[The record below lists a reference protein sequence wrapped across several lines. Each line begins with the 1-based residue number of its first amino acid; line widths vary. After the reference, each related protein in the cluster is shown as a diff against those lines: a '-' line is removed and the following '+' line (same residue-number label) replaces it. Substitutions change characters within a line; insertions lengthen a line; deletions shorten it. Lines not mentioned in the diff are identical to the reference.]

1 MEDRSAGLP
10 SPKGTGLDPFRS
22 GPNPVRS
29 TPGSSG
35 GWLYPTHGVAPTS
48 SVLRSSDP
56 SFWPAR
62 IRATCRKSAAYYGLD
77 RRRTQFETSTTKIVT
92 DGCGTASSPAVFER
106 KQTEALSAHND
117 NRGSGES
124 MRIRGIATFRNF
136 ARNLSPL
143 VMWQP
148 FQHPLSSSRRGQL
161 GLGRQHRLLG
171 GWLSLYWTNQR
182 QLH

>member
-1 MEDRSAGLP
+1 
-10 SPKGTGLDPFRS
+10 
-22 GPNPVRS
+22 
-29 TPGSSG
+29 
-35 GWLYPTHGVAPTS
+35 
-48 SVLRSSDP
+48 
-56 SFWPAR
+56 
-62 IRATCRKSAAYYGLD
+62 
-77 RRRTQFETSTTKIVT
+77 
-92 DGCGTASSPAVFER
+92 
-106 KQTEALSAHND
+106 
-117 NRGSGES
+117 

-182 QLH
+182 QLHWQHHAGTTYTLTGLEHGKKVPLRPTTAYK